1 MQIRLLTLAAAALC
15 ALAVLMMSSPVV
27 AQVQVQQPPCMPL
40 PQFLQVLA
48 DEYGERPVRRGYVH
62 PGLAVMVLANA
73 DSGSWTILRVTPDGT
88 ACGVFAGQMW
98 QEIAPAAPKSDPS

>member
-1 MQIRLLTLAAAALC
+1 MQIRLLTLAVAALC
-15 ALAVLMMSSPVV
+15 ALATVMMSPMVQ
-27 AQVQVQQPPCMPL
+27 AQMPAQPPCMPL
-40 PQFLQVLA
+40 PDFLRVLA

-62 PGLAVMVLANA
+62 PGLAVMVLSNA
-73 DSGSWTILRVTPDGT
+73 ESVPWTILRVTPDGT